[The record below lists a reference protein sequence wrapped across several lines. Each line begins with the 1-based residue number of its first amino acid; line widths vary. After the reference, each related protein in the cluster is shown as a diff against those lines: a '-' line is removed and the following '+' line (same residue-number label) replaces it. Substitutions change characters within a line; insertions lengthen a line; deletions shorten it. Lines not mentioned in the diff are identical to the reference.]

1 METVKVVIE
10 SPVKYDMPYY
20 ADMYGHIGNKLKKR
34 KTKIEKI
41 IDKIEKSIRE
51 RG

>member
-1 METVKVVIE
+1 METVTVVIE
-10 SPVKYDMPYY
+10 SPVKYDMPYS
-20 ADMYGHIGNKLKKR
+20 AGMHGHIGNKPKKR

-41 IDKIEKSIRE
+41 IDNISKSIRE

>member
-1 METVKVVIE
+1 MEAVTVVIE
-10 SPVKYDMPYY
+10 SPVKYDMPYS
-20 ADMYGHIGNKLKKR
+20 AGMHGNIGSKPKKR

-41 IDKIEKSIRE
+41 IDKISKSIRE